1 MKAKHSEIHI
11 GCMKGEKA
19 VWNGQ
24 NCRRRILEGWKE
36 REVIS
41 LLEAFFYRE
50 FKCAKEGA
58 PDGKRMR
65 NTSGEHK
72 EKGDVEHKEK
82 GEKSGHIQ

>member
-1 MKAKHSEIHI
+1 
-11 GCMKGEKA
+11 MKGEKA

-24 NCRRRILEGWKE
+24 DCCRRVLEGWKERE

-41 LLEAFFYRE
+41 LLEAFFYRK

-65 NTSGEHK
+65 NTSGEYK
-72 EKGDVEHKEK
+72 EKGDAEHKEK
-82 GEKSGHIQ
+82 GETSGHI

>member
-1 MKAKHSEIHI
+1 MHEGLESSLERPKLPQE
-11 GCMKGEKA
+11 
-19 VWNGQ
+19 N
-24 NCRRRILEGWKE
+24 ILEGWKQRE

-72 EKGDVEHKEK
+72 EKG
-82 GEKSGHIQ
+82 EKSGHIQ